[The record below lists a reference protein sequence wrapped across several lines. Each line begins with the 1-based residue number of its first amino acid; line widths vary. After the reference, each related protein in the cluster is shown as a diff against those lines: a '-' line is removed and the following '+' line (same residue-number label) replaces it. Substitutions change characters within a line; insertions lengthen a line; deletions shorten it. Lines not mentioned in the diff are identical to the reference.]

1 MGLLLIDQLARSDNQ
16 AAIQLLLLFLVVLLF
31 LSESGPGQVRSG
43 PGTMHSMPC
52 ELISRMIFSRNN
64 LVSAKFQRAL
74 SLCLRKK
81 VVMEYVQVKLF
92 QL

>member
-52 ELISRMIFSRNN
+52 ELISRMFFS
-64 LVSAKFQRAL
+64 LATICISQISASTFSPSQKESRYEIRAG
-74 SLCLRKK
+74 
-81 VVMEYVQVKLF
+81 
-92 QL
+92 